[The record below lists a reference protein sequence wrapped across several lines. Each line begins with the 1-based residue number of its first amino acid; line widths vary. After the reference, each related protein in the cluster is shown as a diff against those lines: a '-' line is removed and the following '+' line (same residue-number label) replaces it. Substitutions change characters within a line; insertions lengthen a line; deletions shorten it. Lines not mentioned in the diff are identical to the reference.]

1 MRLRDIIDSPCG
13 IRYMLD
19 TLPLSSGFSQSVL
32 LDAPLMTAKEDI
44 EQAYSDIRRYQSLA
58 ADEILVSTLAHKLC
72 RVKDISRTI
81 SRIATGAVVD
91 DIELFEV
98 KLLVL
103 TALDVR
109 EIIARYGLS
118 EAALEYPCLEKV
130 LGCLDP
136 DGMKIASFYIF
147 DSYSAELA
155 QLRRDIE
162 TEKDEERA
170 EALREEERQLQ
181 ARIRIAL
188 CKEIAPYAMQL
199 TEALYM
205 LAQIDIRVAKAQQI
219 AQLGLTMPELDE
231 RTYIYKG
238 MFHPFIKSILTQQE
252 RDFTPIDITLQEQP
266 VLLIGANM
274 GGKTV
279 VLKMLA
285 QNQYLC
291 QWGFGIPA
299 QSARIVPKDE
309 IFFISGDAQNIA
321 TGLSSFAAEMTAI
334 NAVVKSAEEDCSRR
348 IIALIDEPARSTNP
362 IEGTALVEALI
373 EVLKKCKGMNLAMTT
388 HYNISS
394 RECLRYKVQGLE
406 NGKMNYR
413 LGIAADGEI
422 PHEAIG
428 VAESLNISPS
438 WIGEAKK
445 LLNKTYDK

>member
-1 MRLRDIIDSPCG
+1 
-13 IRYMLD
+13 MLD
-19 TLPLSSGFSQSVL
+19 TLPLNSGFAQSVL
-32 LDAPLMTAKEDI
+32 LDTPMMTEKEDI
-44 EQAYSDIRRYQSLA
+44 RQAYSDIRRYQPLA

-81 SRIATGAVVD
+81 SRIATGAIVD

-103 TALDVR
+103 TALEVK
-109 EIIARYGLS
+109 EIISRYDIS
-118 EAALEYPCLEKV
+118 ETVLEHHCIEKV
-130 LGCLDP
+130 LKYLDP
-136 DGMKIASFYIF
+136 DGLKIASFYIF
-147 DSYSAELA
+147 DSYSATLA
-155 QLRRDIE
+155 QLRRNIE
-162 TEKDEERA
+162 AEKDEERR
-170 EALREEERQLQ
+170 EELMEEERQMQ
-181 ARIRIAL
+181 ARIRIVL
-188 CKEIAPYAMQL
+188 CKRIAPYAQKL
-199 TEALYM
+199 TDVLYK
-205 LAQIDIRVAKAQQI
+205 LADVDIHVAKAQQI
-219 AQLGLTMPELDE
+219 AQFGLTMPELDE

-238 MFHPFIKSILTQQE
+238 MFHPFVKSVLAQQGRE
-252 RDFTPIDITLQEQP
+252 FTPIDITLEEQP

-299 QSARIVPKDE
+299 ESARIVPKDE

-334 NAVVKSAEEDCSRR
+334 DAAVRSAQEDGGRK

-362 IEGTALVEALI
+362 IEGTVLVEALI
-373 EVLKKCKGMNLAMTT
+373 EVLKKCKGVNLAMTT

-394 RECLRYKVQGLE
+394 GGCLRYRVQGLE

-428 VAESLNISPS
+428 VAESLNISPL

-445 LLNKTYDK
+445 LLNKI

>member
-19 TLPLSSGFSQSVL
+19 TLPLNSGFSQSVL
-32 LDAPLMTAKEDI
+32 LDSELMTKKEDI
-44 EQAYSDIRRYQSLA
+44 ECVYSDIRRYQSLA
-58 ADEILVSTLAHKLC
+58 ADELLVSTLAHKLC
-72 RVKDISRTI
+72 RVKDITRTI

-103 TALDVR
+103 TALDVK
-109 EIIARYGLS
+109 EIIARHDIY
-118 EAALEYPCLEKV
+118 EAALEYPCIEQVLE
-130 LGCLDP
+130 CLDP

-155 QLRRDIE
+155 QLRKSIE
-162 TEKDEERA
+162 VEKDMERA
-170 EALREEERQLQ
+170 EVLREEERQLQ

-188 CKEIAPYAMQL
+188 CKQIAPYAMQL

-219 AQLGLTMPELDE
+219 VQLGLTMPELDDH
-231 RTYIYKG
+231 TYIYKG
-238 MFHPFIKSILTQQE
+238 MFHPFVKSVLAQQE
-252 RDFTPIDITLQEQP
+252 REFTPIDITVKEQP

-299 QSARIVPKDE
+299 DKAQIVPKDE

-334 NAVVKSAEEDCSRR
+334 DAVVRSAQEDCSRR

-373 EVLKKCKGMNLAMTT
+373 EVLKKGEKMNLAMTT

-394 RECLRYKVQGLE
+394 RDCLRYRVQGLE

-413 LGIAADGEI
+413 LSIAADGEI

-428 VAESLNISPS
+428 VAQSLNISPS

-445 LLNKTYDK
+445 LLNKIYE

>member
-1 MRLRDIIDSPCG
+1 
-13 IRYMLD
+13 MLD

-32 LDAPLMTAKEDI
+32 LDSVMMTAKEEI
-44 EQAYSDIRRYQSLA
+44 EQVYDDIRRYQPLA
-58 ADEILVSTLAHKLC
+58 ADELTVSTLAHKLC

-109 EIIARYGLS
+109 EIIAGYGIR
-118 EAALEYPCLEKV
+118 EEALEYHCIESVLES
-130 LGCLDP
+130 LDP
-136 DGMKIASFYIF
+136 DGLRIASFYIF

-155 QLRRDIE
+155 QLRREIE
-162 TEKDEERA
+162 AEKDEER
-170 EALREEERQLQ
+170 REELSEQERRMQ
-181 ARIRIAL
+181 ARIRIQL
-188 CKEIAPYAMQL
+188 CQQIAPYAQQL
-199 TEALYM
+199 TEALYK
-205 LAQIDIRVAKAQQI
+205 LAQVDILTAKAQQI
-219 AQLGLTMPELDE
+219 AQLGLTMPVLDE

-238 MFHPFIKSILTQQE
+238 MFHPFVKSVLAQQE
-252 RDFTPIDITLQEQP
+252 RGFTPIDITLNERP

-299 QSARIVPKDE
+299 AEARIVPKDE

-334 NAVVKSAEEDCSRR
+334 DAVVQCAEGNRSRR
-348 IIALIDEPARSTNP
+348 ILALIDEPARSTNP

-373 EVLKKCKGMNLAMTT
+373 EVLKVCKGMNLAMTT

-394 RECLRYKVQGLE
+394 GGCLRYRVQGLE
-406 NGKMNYR
+406 NGKMNY
-413 LGIAADGEI
+413 LLSEAADGEI

-428 VAESLNISPS
+428 VAESLYISPS
-438 WIGEAKK
+438 WIEEAKRK
-445 LLNKTYDK
+445 LNKS